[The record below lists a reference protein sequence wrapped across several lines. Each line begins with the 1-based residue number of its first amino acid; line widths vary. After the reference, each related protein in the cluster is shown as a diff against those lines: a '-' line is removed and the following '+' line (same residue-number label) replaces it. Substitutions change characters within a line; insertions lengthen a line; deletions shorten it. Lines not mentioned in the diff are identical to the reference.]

1 MSILLGYK
9 NTIRMWLYY
18 RLNVGVIGLTRFIL
32 NKSKLKVRYI
42 YYEQITRPRDKVKNS
57 GVYITILFINNK
69 LLLHTNV
76 TMNLLRMPYRVG
88 FFVLW
93 GCICGVICGCQGSVY
108 HLIWLYMLNRYTIK

>member
-57 GVYITILFINNK
+57 GGYITILFNNNK

-88 FFVLW
+88 L
-93 GCICGVICGCQGSVY
+93 
-108 HLIWLYMLNRYTIK
+108 